1 MNIWKKN
8 LRLTRNHFFDWANKL
23 QPYISPKLLL
33 LNHGTS
39 NVDQKK
45 LALTLYYLNDTGSLI
60 ITANNFGGAITPAR
74 SVIYEV
80 CSAIYQN
87 LEPQKSIARLPI

>member
-39 NVDQKK
+39 NADQKK
-45 LALTLYYLNDTGSLI
+45 LALTLHYLNDTGSLI
-60 ITANNFGGAITPAR
+60 ITANNFGGAITPAS